1 MRQTDDKSMEIIE
14 SKVDT
19 NKYEEMETVEELGNT
34 QDYLTGVGIGLGI
47 VVGIVTLT

>member
-19 NKYEEMETVEELGNT
+19 NKYEEMETAEELGNA